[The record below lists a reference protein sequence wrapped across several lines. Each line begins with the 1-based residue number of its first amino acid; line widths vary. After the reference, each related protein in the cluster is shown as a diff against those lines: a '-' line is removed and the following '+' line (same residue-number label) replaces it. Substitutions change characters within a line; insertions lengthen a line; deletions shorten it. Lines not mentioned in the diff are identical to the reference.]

1 MEGEA
6 APELK
11 PQPQPQPQPE
21 PVPEPEPEPEPELKR
36 APPRQEEQPVPEE
49 VPPRDGVE
57 GAAVPEPQP
66 ELQTV
71 GLGGAPD
78 IGKSVEVPPAPVG
91 FTVPGA
97 EPESQLSQMV
107 AQFQKLQALA
117 PQERE
122 PMLAELPPEVSGAAR
137 VAVKLPPEA
146 VDKLATAAATMQNG
160 EPPSPE
166 AIGTAYS
173 LFSQLPPESKA
184 VIISQLPPQVSHAI
198 AAFAYVASLN
208 HMGACLCLQP
218 GALRRHRFRRSSEH
232 H

>member
-6 APELK
+6 AS
-11 PQPQPQPQPE
+11 QPLPKLGPK
-21 PVPEPEPEPEPELKR
+21 PEPEPEPEQEEER
-36 APPRQEEQPVPEE
+36 APPVPRQEEQPVPEE
-49 VPPRDGVE
+49 VPPCDDGVE
-57 GAAVPEPQP
+57 GAAAPEPQP
-66 ELQTV
+66 EVPAV

-78 IGKSVEVPPAPVG
+78 LDTSVEVPPGPAPVG

-107 AQFQKLQALA
+107 GQFQKLQALA

-122 PMLAELPPEVSGAAR
+122 QMLAELPPEVSAAAR

-146 VDKLATAAATMQNG
+146 VDKLATAAVTMQNG
-160 EPPSPE
+160 APPPPE

-184 VIISQLPPQVSHAI
+184 VMISQLPPQVSHTIVVSAHVVSFDHI
-198 AAFAYVASLN
+198 
-208 HMGACLCLQP
+208 GACLCLQP
-218 GALRRHRFRRSSEH
+218 GARRRHRFRRSSEH
-232 H
+232 Y